1 MIQMTTFRRQREP
14 TVAAA
19 IRAPRTVGRT
29 GVQRGEKATVEDS
42 RQGTRAPNKGPAHPR
57 VKQPLSKIG
66 DGIAGLARLW
76 AGPPMSERD
85 RFRQAVADTRL
96 QMYKGLT
103 AGWLQDPTRRAP

>member
-1 MIQMTTFRRQREP
+1 MQMTTFRPQREP

-19 IRAPRTVGRT
+19 IREPQTVGRT
-29 GVQRGEKATVEDS
+29 GVQRGEKSTAEDS
-42 RQGTRAPNKGPAHPR
+42 RQGTRASNKGPAHPR

-66 DGIAGLARLW
+66 DGIAALARVLI
-76 AGPPMSERD
+76 GPPMSERD
-85 RFRQAVADTRL
+85 RFRRAVVDTRL